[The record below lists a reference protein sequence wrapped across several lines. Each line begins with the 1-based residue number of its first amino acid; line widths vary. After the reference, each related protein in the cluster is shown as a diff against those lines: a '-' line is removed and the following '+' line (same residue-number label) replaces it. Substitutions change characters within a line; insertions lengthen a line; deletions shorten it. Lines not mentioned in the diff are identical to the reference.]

1 LRAFAIGVVVAA
13 PAPIPDVRRS
23 AKTDLAFALRLLP
36 IKEIGLRH
44 WVGYLQDF
52 VDLYVLAL
60 YA

>member
-1 LRAFAIGVVVAA
+1 LAISKNGFG
-13 PAPIPDVRRS
+13 
-23 AKTDLAFALRLLP
+23 LALRLLP